1 MREAYGHW
9 GVPLFD
15 NQLMWDINY
24 SDILTELIQY
34 AGRYW
39 ESYASDLF
47 IIWKCCVE
55 DKLKDRDL
63 ESFSITF
70 GFKEF
75 GVDQDTSTD
84 TERIVVAKNRK
95 NNSYYYRKV
104 AKLDIIIDGSNITM
118 RLD

>member
-1 MREAYGHW
+1 MKEANGRW
-9 GVPLFD
+9 GVPFD
-15 NQLMWDINY
+15 YQPMWDINY

-34 AGRYW
+34 AGRFCEY
-39 ESYASDLF
+39 YASDLF

-63 ESFSITF
+63 ESHSITF
-70 GFKEF
+70 GFRKL
-75 GVDQDTSTD
+75 GVDHDVSTD
-84 TERIVVAKNRK
+84 TERIVVAKNLKK
-95 NNSYYYRKV
+95 NDYYYRKV

>member
-1 MREAYGHW
+1 MREANGRW

-15 NQLMWDINY
+15 YQPMWDINY

-34 AGRYW
+34 AGRYC
-39 ESYASDLF
+39 EHYASDLF
-47 IIWKCCVE
+47 IIWKYCVE

-70 GFKEF
+70 GFREF
-75 GVDQDTSTD
+75 GVDQDISTD
-84 TERIVVAKNRK
+84 TERIVVAKNLK

-104 AKLDIIIDGSNITM
+104 AKLDITIDGSNIKM
-118 RLD
+118 QLS